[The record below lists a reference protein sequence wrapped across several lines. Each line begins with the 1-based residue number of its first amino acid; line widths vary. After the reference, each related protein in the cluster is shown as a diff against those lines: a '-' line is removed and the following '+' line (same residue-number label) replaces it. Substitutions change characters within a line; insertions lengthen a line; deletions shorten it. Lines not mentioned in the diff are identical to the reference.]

1 VRIVKKRFSVGKTQ
15 THAIALVVEIVVL
28 RTNVVTLHALAIL
41 VQLVVEEAVI
51 QLDVDQY
58 MIEKD
63 IRRVV

>member
-1 VRIVKKRFSVGKTQ
+1 M
-15 THAIALVVEIVVL
+15 EIVVL
-28 RTNVVTLHALAIL
+28 RTDVVTVHALAIL

-63 IRRVV
+63 IRRLL